1 MTGLE
6 FLSSLFPATAPLRVI
21 DAGAHVG
28 HSVTSFL
35 QLFPSAM
42 VHAFEPAPDNFH
54 QLASTF
60 AADPRVY
67 PVRAALGPTDGRRQL
82 HLNNYDATH
91 SLIPLD
97 PDEIGRWADSA
108 DVVETASIEVEQRA
122 LDSFIAEHQLDRID
136 ILKMDIQGGEL
147 GALQGAEHTLARQ
160 AIAAI
165 FTEVEF
171 RPLYAGQPLAW
182 DVHAFLAA
190 RGYHFVNFICPKVT
204 DAGVLA
210 WADAIYVNAELWHRL
225 HGSHAAGK
233 VMRT

>member
-6 FLSSLFPATAPLRVI
+6 SLLSFFPTAAPLRVI

-35 QLFPSAM
+35 QLFPSAT
-42 VHAFEPAPDNFH
+42 VHAFEPAPENFRR
-54 QLASTF
+54 LALTF
-60 AADPRVY
+60 AADPRVH
-67 PVRAALGPTDGRRQL
+67 PVCAALGPTNGRRQL

-97 PDEIGRWADSA
+97 PDEIGRWADA
-108 DVVETASIEVEQRA
+108 TDVTETASVEVEQRA
-122 LDSFIAEHQLDRID
+122 LDDFIAEHQLNGVD

-147 GALQGAEHTLARQ
+147 GALQGAQHTLANQ
-160 AIAAI
+160 SIAAI

-190 RGYHFVNFICPKVT
+190 RSYHFVNFICPKVS

-210 WADAIYVNAELWHRL
+210 WADAIYVNEEIWRRL

-233 VMRT
+233 VTRT